1 MANENKKPTKKAPLI
16 TLIICIL
23 AVLSGKPISEVISDV
38 SSAQMQ
44 EPVAVEGT
52 VEYDYEESVEESV
65 EAVIEE
71 EFDGVELADDTD
83 VNEETS
89 YVEESSENTSSDAQT
104 ETQESASEE
113 TSNDDLSADELLES
127 IEDEDISFSEPEV
140 EISDHRFRSKKLLDD
155 HFKKHG
161 KEMGFAS
168 EEEYVEAANRVISSP
183 DALYKLEKEDNDHIY
198 YLEETNE
205 FVVVSQDGYIRTY
218 FNPSA
223 GIKYFNRQ

>member
-1 MANENKKPTKKAPLI
+1 MANENKKPTKKAPLV

-38 SSAQMQ
+38 SSAQTQ
-44 EPVAVEGT
+44 EPVTVEQT

-65 EAVIEE
+65 EAEINDVEFVEE
-71 EFDGVELADDTD
+71 QAASEEVSEET
-83 VNEETS
+83 VVEETS
-89 YVEESSENTSSDAQT
+89 AEQVVTEETT
-104 ETQESASEE
+104 SEE
-113 TSNDDLSADELLES
+113 TANDDLSADEILEG
-127 IEDEDISFSEPEV
+127 IDDEDISFSEPEE

-161 KEMGFAS
+161 EEMGFAS
-168 EEEYVEAANRVISSP
+168 AEEYVEAANRVISSP

>member
-23 AVLSGKPISEVISDV
+23 AVLSGKPISEVISDI

-44 EPVAVEGT
+44 EPVAVEET

-83 VNEETS
+83 VN
-89 YVEESSENTSSDAQT
+89 
-104 ETQESASEE
+104 EE

-155 HFKKHG
+155 HFQKHG